1 MLGSKQSQLIFVV
14 LKWDYEPDH
23 REKRGLHSLPP
34 FWGVPP
40 TPHFSG
46 TGHSCLPP
54 PDSRWLPLFAFSSTP
69 FGPLPVPVRGSRA
82 QPLPVGPAIPH
93 GPGATS
99 HCVGSAV
106 PPAGHSPAL
115 ALFASFHHSEEHWPT
130 FGSAPPPWRRSPG
143 HGPFPLPA
151 PAARWRP
158 HSAFGSGLLG
168 CGTGGPRLEGPGS
181 RRRPFGSSLFSA
193 TVFPS
198 QAYFPFPSEL
208 ESQPSP
214 ACWPLFLSWFL
225 SQLISVQQPCTIS
238 FYPITHFSFIFFL
251 IFFFNFGK

>member
-14 LKWDYEPDH
+14 LKWDYEHDH

-40 TPHFSG
+40 TPHFPG

-130 FGSAPPPWRRSPG
+130 FGSAPPPWRLSPG

-168 CGTGGPRLEGPGS
+168 WGNCGPRLEGPGS
-181 RRRPFGSSLFSA
+181 RRPFGSSLFSA

-208 ESQPSP
+208 ESQPCLLASFPFLVPLP
-214 ACWPLFLSWFL
+214 ADFCTAALHHLILSNHPLKFHFL
-225 SQLISVQQPCTIS
+225 PD
-238 FYPITHFSFIFFL
+238 
-251 IFFFNFGK
+251 FFFF